1 MPLHSF
7 STAIGCCGIAWE
19 GDLIAGFLL
28 PGDTYAGRPE
38 SSAHAS
44 TPFVPADTARSIPT
58 GASAS
63 AHALDSSGASE
74 TASIPSFIA
83 ALVERVQAHLGG
95 RLDHLKD
102 LPLDWERVTPF
113 QARVLRAT
121 VEIPPGQALTYGE
134 LAARLGKAPG
144 TARAIGGALGAN
156 PWPLLVPCHRVTG
169 AGGRLT
175 GFSSRGGIEMK
186 ARLLA
191 IEGYAWA

>member
-1 MPLHSF
+1 MPLHTF

-44 TPFVPADTARSIPT
+44 TPFFPT
-58 GASAS
+58 VAT
-63 AHALDSSGASE
+63 AHASTTAHASDSTAASE

-95 RLDHLKD
+95 RLEHLKD

-134 LAARLGKAPG
+134 LAARLGAAPG

-175 GFSSRGGIEMK
+175 GFSSRGGVELK